1 MVSALSTTIVVYVLA
16 YTFCLIH
23 VNVLKLFVETLNRVL
38 LCYSAFCIRNV
49 HLPNL
54 LYNRGRL
61 QVDILNSFWE
71 LSGIIEPSKIQQ
83 NINILRDEWRKQTPK
98 KLKWIYLPPLRIS
111 RGCWTHFKEITVT
124 KMKKKL

>member
-23 VNVLKLFVETLNRVL
+23 VNVLKLFVETLNRAL

-98 KLKWIYLPPLRIS
+98 KLKWIYLPPLRIA
-111 RGCWTHFKEITVT
+111 RGCWTHFQEITVT